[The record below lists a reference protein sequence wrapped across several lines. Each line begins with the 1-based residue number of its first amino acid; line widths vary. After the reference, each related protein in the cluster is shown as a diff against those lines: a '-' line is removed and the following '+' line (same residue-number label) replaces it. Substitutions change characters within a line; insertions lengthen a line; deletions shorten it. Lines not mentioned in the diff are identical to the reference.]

1 MNLIKKTSIISLILF
16 LILYFFPWWTGS
28 LCCLIIGYIS
38 VDIKSSIQLTSFGLT
53 TSWAVILI
61 YRWIIGGDIIM
72 ARVATMMN
80 VNNSIML
87 AIIILIIPIIIGG
100 ISGLTGKLIRDAL
113 D

>member
-1 MNLIKKTSIISLILF
+1 MNLIKKITIISLILF
-16 LILYFFPWWTGS
+16 SILYFLPWWTGVI
-28 LCCLIIGYIS
+28 CCLIIGFLS
-38 VDIKSSIQLTSFGLT
+38 EDIKSSIQITSFGLT
-53 TSWAVILI
+53 TSWAVILF
-61 YRWIIGGDIIM
+61 YRWMIGGDILM

-100 ISGLTGKLIRDAL
+100 ISGLTGKLFRDTL

>member
-1 MNLIKKTSIISLILF
+1 MNLIKKIFIISLILIP
-16 LILYFFPWWTGS
+16 ILYFFPWWTGVICS
-28 LCCLIIGYIS
+28 LIIGFLS
-38 VDIKSSIQLTSFGLT
+38 EDIKSSIQLTGFGLT
-53 TSWAVILI
+53 TSWAVILF
-61 YRWIIGGDIIM
+61 YRWILGGEILM

-80 VNNSIML
+80 VNNSIMF